1 MLPSGPG
8 VWHPKDVNVES
19 SRWLTVPDL
28 VEILGLGPGKIHRLF
43 EERQLLAVRRDGVLV
58 VPEEFLVDGEPV
70 HGLPGTLT
78 LLADAGFSD
87 DEAMQWM
94 LAENDQLDA
103 APIASLRAGRKAE
116 VRRIAQ
122 VLAF

>member
-1 MLPSGPG
+1 MLRARRAA
-8 VWHPKDVNVES
+8 VWHAIRVSAES

-28 VEILGLGPGKIHRLF
+28 VEILGIGPGKIHRLF
-43 EERQLLAVRRDGVLV
+43 EERHLLLV
-58 VPEEFLVDGEPV
+58 VPEEFLVDGEPQ

-87 DEAMQWM
+87 DEAMEWM
-94 LAENDQLDA
+94 LAPNDQLDA
-103 APIASLRAGRKAE
+103 SPIAALRAGRKAE

>member
-1 MLPSGPG
+1 MRAPSPRSWHAGG
-8 VWHPKDVNVES
+8 VSAES

-28 VEILGLGPGKIHRLF
+28 VEILGVGPGKIHRLL
-43 EERQLLAVRRDGVLV
+43 EERHLLAVRRDGILV
-58 VPEEFLVDGEPV
+58 VPDEFIVDGEPL

-87 DEAMQWM
+87 DEAMEWM
-94 LAENDQLDA
+94 LAENDQLEA
-103 APIASLRAGRKAE
+103 SPIAALRAGRKAE

>member
-1 MLPSGPG
+1 MSA
-8 VWHPKDVNVES
+8 ES

-28 VEILGLGPGKIHRLF
+28 VEILGIGPGKIHRLF
-43 EERQLLAVRRDGVLV
+43 EERHLLAVRRDGVLV
-58 VPEEFLVDGEPV
+58 VPEEFLVDGEPQ

-87 DEAMQWM
+87 DEAMVWM
-94 LAENDQLDA
+94 LAPNDQLDA
-103 APIASLRAGRKAE
+103 SPIAALRAGRKAE